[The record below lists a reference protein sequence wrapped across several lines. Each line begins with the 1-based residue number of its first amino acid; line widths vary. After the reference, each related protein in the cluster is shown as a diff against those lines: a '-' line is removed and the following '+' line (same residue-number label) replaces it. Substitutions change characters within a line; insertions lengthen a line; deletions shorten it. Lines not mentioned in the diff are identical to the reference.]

1 MLLKEHGFI
10 WPPSRMGDIAAPPA
24 DVEDTVLSIQ
34 KCAKPKGLL
43 QLTLRNKIG
52 GEYAAALLVPEFLQE
67 QIIFSIL
74 REENMTLREVGEFPV
89 TETAFV
95 EPVSIASQT
104 EPAANWAKFFSSI
117 ADAVRKRPGRVI
129 SKGQRRI
136 RVIFKFA
143 RSILL
148 FFRLG

>member
-24 DVEDTVLSIQ
+24 DVKDTVLSIQ
-34 KCAKPKGLL
+34 KCTKPEGLL
-43 QLTLRNKIG
+43 RLTLRNKIG

-74 REENMTLREVGEFPV
+74 REENMTLREVGEFSI

-95 EPVSIASQT
+95 EPVTTASQSSSLT
-104 EPAANWAKFFSSI
+104 APPAK
-117 ADAVRKRPGRVI
+117 
-129 SKGQRRI
+129 QTRRM
-136 RVIFKFA
+136 R
-143 RSILL
+143 L
-148 FFRLG
+148 FGVLRLVWLPFGLFD

>member
-34 KCAKPKGLL
+34 KCTQPEGLL
-43 QLTLRNKIG
+43 RLTLRNKIG
-52 GEYAAALLVPEFLQE
+52 GGYAVALLVPEFLQE

-74 REENMTLREVGEFPV
+74 RKENMTLREVGEFSI

-95 EPVSIASQT
+95 EPVSVASQT
-104 EPAANWAKFFSSI
+104 EPAANWAEFFFSI
-117 ADAVRKRPGRVI
+117 HDAVQQWRGRVI
-129 SKGQRRI
+129 IKRQRR
-136 RVIFKFA
+136 RGVIFKFA
-143 RSILL
+143 HSILL